1 LKPAGGKNI
10 IFSIMSGGKTG
21 DENSSYNMG
30 GILLGNCLQ
39 AYNSIYTFPTSP
51 KTEKKTQKI
60 LIFLQL

>member
-21 DENSSYNMG
+21 DENNSYNLV
-30 GILLGNCLQ
+30 GILGNCLQ